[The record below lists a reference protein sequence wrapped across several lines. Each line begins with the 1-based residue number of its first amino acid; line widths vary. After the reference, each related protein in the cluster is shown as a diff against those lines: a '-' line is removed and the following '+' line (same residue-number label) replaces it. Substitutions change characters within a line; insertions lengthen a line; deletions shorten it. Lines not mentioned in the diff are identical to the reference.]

1 MEQTVLNLNNELYSN
16 NNKILL
22 EIINDLNQ
30 LKNYHNDNLS
40 INILGKVINKINYI
54 INENK
59 KNFQLIRNDIYLL
72 NKKIDNL
79 SINNINRQ
87 ELQYKDGKYIGQV
100 VNRLAEG
107 RGIKHFNNGDRYE
120 GDFRNDKRE
129 GKGIYYYNN
138 GDRYEGDFKN
148 DKFEG
153 KGIFYF
159 DREPFKGVIYEGD
172 WRNGKQEGKGI
183 YYLSNGDRRMGDFYN
198 GKEIGKH
205 VRLTKNGDVET
216 EKY

>member
-87 ELQYKDGKYIGQV
+87 ELQYKDGKYIGQAI
-100 VNRLAEG
+100 NGKANG
-107 RGIKHFNNGDRYE
+107 KGIWYGFNGDRYE
-120 GDFRNDKRE
+120 GDWRNGEKD
-129 GKGIYYYNN
+129 
-138 GDRYEGDFKN
+138 
-148 DKFEG
+148 G

-159 DREPFKGVIYEGD
+159 P
-172 WRNGKQEGKGI
+172 
-183 YYLSNGDRRMGDFYN
+183 NGDRRVGDFSN
-198 GKEIGKH
+198 GKEIGLH
-205 VRLTKNGDVET
+205 VRITKNGEIKK
-216 EKY
+216 EYF